1 VETLAISIPQLVQL
15 PLISCK
21 VNAWFVHANKSTLGI
36 ATLKV
41 IKNSWSIAILEL
53 PYFRLQN
60 NLHNSQ
66 KIAAT
71 DSN

>member
-1 VETLAISIPQLVQL
+1 METLAIGIPQFLATAAYFLQSECL
-15 PLISCK
+15 FP
-21 VNAWFVHANKSTLGI
+21 HANESTLGI

-60 NLHNSQ
+60 NLHNS
-66 KIAAT
+66 KKN
-71 DSN
+71 SFH